1 MKTPIKTIVL
11 SVSMACLSSM
21 AMADTDIMVDTDLTN
36 TLATIAKQG
45 LDGSALN
52 LAINTGKVDASVT
65 TTGEGFDL
73 STNHHHGFQ
82 VDAQSMN
89 KLQGDIKT
97 MALGASN
104 NGTINLEQ
112 GSTTASQS
120 VTLDGSFKA
129 GVAGYVNHTDSETTA
144 LSDQTAGGG
153 QASAGQSSSSY
164 EEVDGGH
171 HHGSSVSDESSS
183 SNGSISGW
191 YYNANNYYNTASEAF
206 TAALAAGVEAEISTS
221 SASSV
226 ASTASNYAAAN
237 VAFNSGDI
245 NASVNTTGFTN
256 TLGNIETTA
265 VGAVNTGAIT
275 VTVK

>member
-1 MKTPIKTIVL
+1 MNTPIKTIVL
-11 SVSMACLSSM
+11 SVSMACLSSL
-21 AMADTDIMVDTDLTN
+21 AMADTDIMVDTNLTN

-52 LAINTGKVDASVT
+52 LAVNTGDVNASVN

-73 STNHHHGFQ
+73 SKSHHGFQ

-104 NGTINLEQ
+104 NGTINLQQ
-112 GSTTASQS
+112 GSSVVTNA

-129 GVAGYVNHTDSETTA
+129 SMAGNKSYASTETTQETSLEA
-144 LSDQTAGGG
+144 AAA
-153 QASAGQSSSSY
+153 QASGGQSSSSS
-164 EEVDGGH
+164 EEEDGGY
-171 HHGSSVSDESSS
+171 HHGSSASEEASSS
-183 SNGSISGW
+183 GGSFSGW
-191 YYNANNYYNTASEAF
+191 YLNATNYYNTASEAF
-206 TAALAAGVEAEISTS
+206 NAALAAGVEAEISTS
-221 SASSV
+221 NISTA

>member
-11 SVSMACLSSM
+11 SVSMACVSGV
-21 AMADTDIMVDTDLTN
+21 AMADTYIEVDTNLTN

-52 LAINTGKVDASVT
+52 LAINTGDVNASVNT
-65 TTGEGFDL
+65 VGEGFDL
-73 STNHHHGFQ
+73 STGHHDGFQ
-82 VDAQSMN
+82 IDAQSMN
-89 KLQGDIKT
+89 KLQGNITT

-104 NGTINLEQ
+104 NGTINLQQ
-112 GSTTASQS
+112 GSSSVTNT

-129 GVAGYVNHTDSETTA
+129 GVAGYVSEADSQTTA
-144 LSDQTAGGG
+144 SSNQTGAGG
-153 QASAGQSSSSY
+153 QASGGQSSSSY
-164 EEVDGGH
+164 EEESGGH
-171 HHGSSVSDESSS
+171 HGSEVSADEYSSG
-183 SNGSISGW
+183 GSISGW
-191 YYNANNYYNTASEAF
+191 YYNANNYYNTASNAL
-206 TAALAAGVEAEISTS
+206 TAAIAAGVEADISTS
-221 SASSV
+221 NASTA

-256 TLGNIETTA
+256 TLGNIDTTA

>member
-11 SVSMACLSSM
+11 SVSMACLSSV
-21 AMADTDIMVDTDLTN
+21 AMADTQIVVDTNLTN

-45 LDGSALN
+45 ADGSALN
-52 LAINTGKVDASVT
+52 LAINTGDVNASVNT
-65 TTGEGFDL
+65 AGEGFDL
-73 STNHHHGFQ
+73 SKSHHGFQ

-104 NGTINLEQ
+104 NGTINLQQ

-120 VTLDGSFKA
+120 TTLDGSFKA

>member
-11 SVSMACLSSM
+11 SVSMACLSGM
-21 AMADTDIMVDTDLTN
+21 AMADTEIVVDTDLTN

-52 LAINTGKVDASVT
+52 LAINTGDVNASVNT
-65 TTGEGFDL
+65 AGEGFDL
-73 STNHHHGFQ
+73 SKSHYGFQ

-89 KLQGDIKT
+89 QLQGDIKT

-104 NGTINLEQ
+104 NGTINLQQ
-112 GSTTASQS
+112 GSSTASNA

-129 GVAGYVNHTDSETTA
+129 GVAGYVNHADSETTA
-144 LSDQTAGGG
+144 SSDQTATGG
-153 QASAGQSSSSY
+153 QASGGQSSSSA
-164 EEVDGGH
+164 EEYD
-171 HHGSSVSDESSS
+171 HGWFGSGASNESTSSG
-183 SNGSISGW
+183 GSISGW

>member
-1 MKTPIKTIVL
+1 MNTSIKTLVL
-11 SVSMACLSSM
+11 SISVACLSSV
-21 AMADTDIMVDTDLTN
+21 AMADTEISVDTNLTN

-45 LDGSALN
+45 MDGSALN
-52 LAINTGKVDASVT
+52 LAINTGDVNASVN

-73 STNHHHGFQ
+73 SKSYHGFEIDGKS
-82 VDAQSMN
+82 VNS
-89 KLQGDIKT
+89 LTGDIKT
-97 MALGASN
+97 MALGAAN
-104 NGTINLEQ
+104 TGTINLQQ
-112 GSTTASQS
+112 GSSTVSNT

-129 GVAGYVNHTDSETTA
+129 GMAGSVSEAGSETTE
-144 LSDQTAGGG
+144 SSNQTAAGG
-153 QASAGQSSSSY
+153 QASAGQASSENEEYDHGWFGSGSSS
-164 EEVDGGH
+164 
-171 HHGSSVSDESSS
+171 ESSS
-183 SNGSISGW
+183 SNSSISGW

-206 TAALAAGVEAEISTS
+206 TSAIAAGVEAEISTS
-221 SASSV
+221 NASSA

-256 TLGNIETTA
+256 TLGDIETTA